1 MILEARYTSLSL
13 VKRKDKNMISG
24 KTKIC
29 ALIGDPVE
37 HTMSPAMHNAAFKKL
52 GLDYLYI
59 PFRVKPEQL
68 PQAVAGLRALNVR
81 GFNITIPHK
90 VSVIPL
96 LDGLDPL
103 AEKIG
108 AVNTVVNDGGMLWGF
123 NTDAE
128 GFLRALMG
136 CGIEPGSKNIVI
148 LGAGGASRAISYIL
162 AAKGANLTILNRK
175 LELDWAED
183 IARLIHQDL
192 ARDVKVG
199 ELTPRR
205 LAIALDGADI
215 LVNATS
221 VGMSPAGGK
230 SPVPAKLLKSSLVVF
245 DIVYN
250 PIMTRLLKEAKDAG
264 ARVIGGIDMLAW
276 QGALA
281 FEKWTGRPAP
291 LDLMRREAIKMLES
305 HED

>member
-1 MILEARYTSLSL
+1 MT
-13 VKRKDKNMISG
+13 ISG

-52 GLDYLYI
+52 GLDYLYM

-68 PQAVAGLRALNVR
+68 PHAVAGLRALNVR
-81 GFNITIPHK
+81 GFNVTIPHK
-90 VSVIPL
+90 VSIIPL
-96 LDGLDPL
+96 LDGLDLL

-108 AVNTVVNDGGMLWGF
+108 AVNTVVNDGGELRGY
-123 NTDAE
+123 NTDGE
-128 GFLRALMG
+128 GFLQALLG
-136 CGIEPGSKNIVI
+136 RRIEPRGKNVVV
-148 LGAGGASRAISYIL
+148 LGAGGASRAISYVL
-162 AAKGANLTILNRK
+162 AEKGAHLTILNRK

-183 IARLIHQDL
+183 IGQLIREDL
-192 ARDVKVG
+192 GTDVKVG
-199 ELTPRR
+199 ELGSRR
-205 LAIALDGADI
+205 LSSAMEKADI

-230 SPVPAKLLKSSLVVF
+230 SPVPAKLLKSRLIVF

-250 PIMTRLLKEAKDAG
+250 PIMTRLLKEAKAAG
-264 ARVIGGIDMLAW
+264 ARIISGIDMLAW

-281 FEKWTGRPAP
+281 FEKWTGQPAP
-291 LDLMRREAIKMLES
+291 LDLMRKEATKMLES
-305 HED
+305 RED